1 MDSAAIS
8 ACVAP
13 IAAEA
18 APAEQLGPL
27 TGVNVL

>member
-1 MDSAAIS
+1 MGSAAIR
-8 ACVAP
+8 ACIAP

-18 APAEQLGPL
+18 APAEQLGPV